1 MVRFMIGDI
10 VQYIM
15 KEIELIPLICSNM
28 VSPPVH

>member
-1 MVRFMIGDI
+1 MVRFMIDDI

-15 KEIELIPLICSNM
+15 KEIELIPLICSN